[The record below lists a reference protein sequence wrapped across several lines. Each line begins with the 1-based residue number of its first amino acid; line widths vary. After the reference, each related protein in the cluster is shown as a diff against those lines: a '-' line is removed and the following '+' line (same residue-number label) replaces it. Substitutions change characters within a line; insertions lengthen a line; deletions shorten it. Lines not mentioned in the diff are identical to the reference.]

1 MKLSLTTN
9 NTTHSVE
16 SEYPWDINE
25 ITTQFKGLL
34 VSAGFHPECVDKYF
48 DTEDKWF
55 AQSDESDDEDQQS
68 RAREFQEQLYQQTT

>member
-1 MKLSLTTN
+1 MKLSLTAN

-34 VSAGFHPECVDKYF
+34 VSAGFHPECVDECF

-55 AQSDESDDEDQQS
+55 TQSDESDDEDQQS